1 MELLNATGM
10 EAGYTMGMEP
20 SGREL
25 LVVVVKGTFR
35 IPRSGD
41 TPELADE
48 QRPLVMA
55 DTFTGEPGFSA
66 PVYEADF
73 PPYKPR
79 CDVLLNGSAYA
90 PQGRPARK
98 VQVSMSVG
106 PLTKTFNV
114 VGPRH
119 WETVLAGIGA
129 SPAEAFE
136 VMPISYDGA
145 FGGLDNF
152 HADESKHTA
161 YMANPIGRGYH
172 KQLEKSLVDGTPM
185 PSTEE
190 VNWPVR
196 KPGGNY
202 SPMAFGPVGRG
213 WEERLKYAG
222 TYDDDWLA
230 NVFPFLPADFQPAYY
245 QAAPANQQLPYLI
258 GGEEVFLENLTPE
271 GTAYFKLPILD
282 VPVVFFR
289 KRGGRLDTTGVID
302 SLVIEPDLGVF
313 SMSWRAHLPLKRN
326 IFEIPQVLVGRK
338 SKAWWRAW
346 ELGMEYYPSLE
357 HLIRQRKTEAME
369 EEEAEV

>member
-41 TPELADE
+41 TPALVDE
-48 QRPLVMA
+48 QQPLVMA

-90 PQGRPARK
+90 PKGRPARK

-106 PLTKTFNV
+106 PLAKVFNV
-114 VGPRH
+114 VGTRY
-119 WETVLAGIGA
+119 WEAGITGIGA
-129 SPAEAFE
+129 SPPEAFE
-136 VMPISYDGA
+136 GMPISYDGA

-161 YMANPIGRGYH
+161 YMANPIGKGYH
-172 KQLEKSLVDGTPM
+172 KRLDKSLVDGTPL
-185 PSTEE
+185 PHTEE
-190 VNWPVR
+190 VDRPVR
-196 KPGGNY
+196 KPDGDY
-202 SPMAFGPVGRG
+202 RPMAFGPVGRG
-213 WEERLKYAG
+213 WAERLKFAG

-245 QAAPANQQLPYLI
+245 QTAPADQQLPYLK

-271 GTAYFKLPILD
+271 GRVSFQLPTLD

-289 KRGGRLDTTGVID
+289 KRGGRHETTGVID
-302 SLVIEPDLGVF
+302 SLLIEPDLGMF
-313 SMSWRAHLPLKRN
+313 SMTWRAHLPLKRN

-338 SKAWWRAW
+338 SRAWWRAR
-346 ELGMEYYPSLE
+346 ELGKDYYPSIE
-357 HLIRQRKTEAME
+357 HLARQRKTEAAE
-369 EEEAEV
+369 EEV